1 MKNTIIKIGR
11 REIGECRP
19 IYIIAEAGVN
29 HNGRLDMAL
38 QLVEKAKEA
47 GADAVKFQTFKT
59 EKITTVHAASAE
71 YQAEKTGRQFD
82 MLKRLE
88 LSYNDFRKLSA
99 FCKKR
104 NIEFLSS
111 AFDEGSMDFLI
122 ELGIK
127 ALKLGSG
134 EITNLPLIM
143 HAAKSGLPVILSTGM
158 SDLFEIR
165 YAVNIFKVARNP
177 KLCLL
182 HCVSQYPAPMDSL
195 NLKAIVTLNKKFKV
209 PTGFSDHTMG
219 FTAAVASAALGASV
233 IEKHFTLDKDM
244 EGPDHKASSSPDELK
259 EYITAIRDTE
269 KALGTGEKKIAN
281 AEMDVKDLVRKSV
294 VAAMPIPMNAR
305 ITPEML
311 TTKRPGTGIQPC
323 EIPKL
328 VGTEAKQDIPADT
341 LIQWEML
348 RRK

>member
-1 MKNTIIKIGR
+1 MKNTFIKISR

-19 IYIIAEAGVN
+19 VYIIAEAGVN

-38 QLVEKAKEA
+38 HLVEKAKEA

-59 EKITTVHAASAE
+59 EKITTMHAASAK
-71 YQAEKTGRQFD
+71 YQDEKTGRQFD

-99 FCKKR
+99 FCKKK

-122 ELGIK
+122 ELGVK
-127 ALKLGSG
+127 ALKIGSG

-143 HAAKSGLPVILSTGM
+143 HAAKSGLPIILSTGM

-195 NLKAIVTLNKKFKV
+195 NLKAIVTLKKKFKV
-209 PTGFSDHTMG
+209 PTGFSDHSVG
-219 FTAAVASAALGASV
+219 YTAAVAATALGASV
-233 IEKHFTLDKDM
+233 IEKHFTLDKAM

-259 EYITAIRDTE
+259 EYITAVRETE
-269 KALGTGEKKIAN
+269 KALGSGEKKIAG
-281 AEMDVKDLVRKSV
+281 AEMNVKDLVRKSI
-294 VAAMPIPMNAR
+294 VAATAIPKGAL
-305 ITPEML
+305 IIPEML

-328 VGTEAKQDIPADT
+328 IGAAAKQDIAADDIIEWRM
-341 LIQWEML
+341 IQ
-348 RRK
+348 K